1 MTSLMAVEGLRKR
14 FGGVRAVDDVSFAV
28 NEGDLHGVI
37 GPNGSGKTTVFN
49 VISGVYKPDAG
60 EVRFNGQQIGG
71 APPHAIT
78 RRGIARTFQNLR
90 LFKSMSVLENVLVGL
105 GGYRRG
111 GGTMPTDP
119 FLRPRLAR
127 KEERAMREHG
137 RALLRRVG
145 LDAYADAPATAL
157 PYGKQRKVEIVRAL
171 AVSPRLLLL
180 DEPAAGLNGE
190 EVRQLSEIVRS
201 IRDSGVTVI
210 IIEHNMGLVMSLCE
224 RVTVLAGGRVIAEGQ
239 PAEVARTPAVIEA
252 YLGDSM
258 SSDDLPSISEVTG

>member
-1 MTSLMAVEGLRKR
+1 MAVEGLRKR

-180 DEPAAGLNGE
+180 DEPAAGLNADE
-190 EVRQLSEIVRS
+190 TRELDDFLQSL
-201 IRDSGVTVI
+201 VTDGLTI
-210 IIEHNMGLVMSLCE
+210 LMIEHDMRLVMGICST
-224 RVTVLAGGRVIAEGQ
+224 VTVLHRGTVIAHG
-239 PAEVARTPAVIEA
+239 TPAVVRADAGVVAA
-252 YLGDSM
+252 YLGDRA
-258 SSDDLPSISEVTG
+258 D